1 MNKSEIQEIFNKF
14 LSIDHDLFSEQTFRT
29 LVLMQFQS

>member
-14 LSIDHDLFSEQTFRT
+14 LSIDHLFSEQTFKT